1 MQIHAF
7 IAHMGL
13 GGAERVC
20 VNLANEWARNGHEV
34 HIVVLNLD
42 NDINTKD
49 LAESVQV
56 HTLGVSRLR
65 YAILPMYRY
74 VRRNKPGF
82 MLVFGNEMAIIMQKL
97 KELHL
102 IDTPLYV
109 RVLNNVNISLSKEDG
124 ISPAVEKYL
133 KKAQKE
139 LKKMD
144 GIVAQCEAM
153 GRQLTDRG
161 LVSRDRLHVIYN
173 PVSRELCE
181 KVRALRDKAGTEENG
196 RQEIVFIGRID
207 PQKNPTDLLE
217 AFAIL
222 CGKGDGNKTE
232 PGEIT
237 PSGDD
242 GCSRTDNAVLRF
254 VGDGVLKD
262 AVRQR
267 ASELGIADRV
277 IFDGIRTDMENVYAS
292 ASVVALSSDYEG
304 MPNCLIEAIGCGIPV
319 VSYDCPMGPA
329 EIVSDGV
336 NGYLI
341 PMGDKKALAEG
352 LVRAVSRAWD
362 IQEIMATCD
371 KFDVKSIA
379 KKYTEL
385 FGKRTGA

>member
-1 MQIHAF
+1 MKIHVF

-42 NDINTKD
+42 NDINTQYLTD
-49 LAESVQV
+49 DVRV

-65 YAILPMYRY
+65 YAMLPMYKY
-74 VRRNKPGF
+74 VRRNEPEF

-97 KELHL
+97 KSMHL
-102 IDTPLYV
+102 IDTPMYV

-133 KKAQKE
+133 KNAQKE

-161 LVSRDRLHVIYN
+161 LVNADRLHVIYN
-173 PVSRELCE
+173 PVSKELCE
-181 KVRALRDKAGTEENG
+181 KVRALRVAAGSGE
-196 RQEIVFIGRID
+196 RKEIVFIGRID
-207 PQKNPTDLLE
+207 PQKNPLDLLE
-217 AFAIL
+217 AFAKIS
-222 CGKGDGNKTE
+222 GKYTDGRMENGNPDIMESAGSKVTE
-232 PGEIT
+232 
-237 PSGDD
+237 D
-242 GCSRTDNAVLRF
+242 AVLRF
-254 VGDGVLKD
+254 VGDGVLTD
-262 AVRQR
+262 AVRDR
-267 ASELGIADRV
+267 AAKLGIADKV

-292 ASVVALSSDYEG
+292 ASVIALSSDYEG

-329 EIVSDGV
+329 EIVVDGV

-341 PMGDKKALAEG
+341 PVGDKDALADG
-352 LVRAVSRAWD
+352 LIKTLDRTWNAE
-362 IQEIMATCD
+362 EIIATCD
-371 KFDVKSIA
+371 KFDVKNLA
-379 KKYTEL
+379 EKYEEL
-385 FGKRTGA
+385 FGGRTEA